1 MWQTIK
7 NWIKNK
13 LTPAKPSKPVAVKP
27 VPEVIKP
34 TEPIPE
40 IPTKE
45 EIDAFPG
52 LNLEKDEIN
61 DGNPKKPDWSYLAY
75 TAKIDP
81 DKKEAVFSLAK
92 QQVKFWSRYQT
103 VSRLTGVPAG
113 VIADIHFK
121 ECSLDF
127 NRCLHN
133 GDRVIG
139 NGKKT
144 WQVPAGRGP
153 FSTWEEAAIDAL
165 EMKKSVMPTGKN
177 WAKYYTSQ
185 EWTTV
190 SILKFHQIYNGLG
203 HQNKGLE
210 YTPYDWAYTN
220 HHDET
225 GNYYTDGKYSS
236 SQKISS
242 PGTMA
247 LMLARDSMG
256 FL

>member
-1 MWQTIK
+1 MK
-7 NWIKNK
+7 WIKKIYKFFKNDK
-13 LTPAKPSKPVAVKP
+13 DKKVETPVV
-27 VPEVIKP
+27 VIKP
-34 TEPIPE
+34 VEPLPE
-40 IPTKE
+40 VPTKE
-45 EIDAFPG
+45 EVETFPNKK
-52 LNLEKDEIN
+52 LDLVEDNVN
-61 DGNPKKPDWSYLAY
+61 NGNPSRPDWSYLAY

-81 DKKEAVFSLAK
+81 TKKEAVFSLAK
-92 QQVKFWSRYQT
+92 KQIDNWSRYQT

-113 VIADIHFK
+113 VIADIHHK

-153 FSTWEEAAIDAL
+153 FATWEEAAVDAL
-165 EMKKSVMPTGKN
+165 KIESHKMPTGKN
-177 WAKYYTSQ
+177 WQKYYSSQ

-190 SILKFHQIYNGLG
+190 NILIFHQLYNGLG

-225 GNYYTDGKYSS
+225 GNYVSDGKYDSRAPI
-236 SQKISS
+236 KS
-242 PGTMA
+242 PGTMS
-247 LMLARDSMG
+247 LMLARDAMG
-256 FL
+256 FN